1 MLNIN
6 IPHFYAYMRK
16 EHMYQHVNHIGEFVK
31 VVVFAA
37 QSNSERALL
46 FHVLT
51 DDGIIRSRVPIHML
65 CSKIDSPTLPLDYL
79 QLWDCFSINCT
90 VTAFDYLKGSRA
102 KVILKDGTS
111 HWGNYMMTFDWYDNP
126 FSDEPSQY
134 KCLHMIA
141 LDNGNYTLQ
150 PNNRIF
156 WKHMSFVT
164 NPFPSAPDYKVD
176 NKIFKCESISD
187 RWIING
193 DDNNYYY
200 TLEENHE

>member
-6 IPHFYAYMRK
+6 IPHFYAYIRK

-51 DDGIIRSRVPIHML
+51 DDGIIRSRVPVHML
-65 CSKIDSPTLPLDYL
+65 CSKTDAPLLPLDYL
-79 QLWDCFSINCT
+79 QLWDCFSVNCT
-90 VTAFDYLKGSRA
+90 VTPFDYLKGSRA
-102 KVILKDGTS
+102 KVILKDGS
-111 HWGNYMMTFDWYDNP
+111 SYWGNYMMTFDWYDNP